1 MSEFLAI
8 GNMSIDDLV
17 FADGTTRWCMP
28 GGNAIYAALGM
39 ALWNVRPAV
48 LALYGPDYPVREVS
62 ERVDLSRSRCVPR
75 TLRNWGLYE
84 DDGSRT
90 FLFRRETRDWIAFC
104 PDADDLGAGPIGGCH
119 VAPLPWSRQ
128 VAIATAARQHGA
140 GPITVDVDDRH
151 LAEVSHK
158 DVAAFLAA
166 IDAFLPS
173 RQDAQALFPDSP
185 PLDAMRRLRNL
196 SAATPVICLKLGAEG
211 VILHCAGKDEIMLL
225 PSAAVEVVDATGAGD
240 AFCGGFLVGLARS
253 GDPATAALMGSV
265 SASFAVSGMGIAGFT
280 DASPAEA
287 QARMATLAGRLRH
300 QPFPL

>member
-1 MSEFLAI
+1 MTEFLSI

-17 FADGTTRWCMP
+17 FVDGTTQWCMA

-39 ALWNVRPAV
+39 ALWGVRPSV
-48 LALYGPDYPVREVS
+48 LALYGPDYPAAEVS
-62 ERVDLSRSRCVPR
+62 DRIDLSNSRRVPR

-104 PDADDLGAGPIGGCH
+104 PDVEDLDAAPLGGCH
-119 VAPLPWSRQ
+119 VAPLPWGRQ
-128 VAIATAARQHGA
+128 VAMAEAARQRGA

-151 LAEVSHK
+151 LAEVSRL

-173 RQDAQALFPDSP
+173 RQDAEALFPGSA
-185 PLDAMRRLRNL
+185 PLDALRQL
-196 SAATPVICLKLGAEG
+196 RALARGTPVICIKLGAEG
-211 VILHCAGKDEIMLL
+211 VILHRADAAEVIVV
-225 PSAAVEVVDATGAGD
+225 PSAATDVVDATGAGD

-253 GDPATAALMGSV
+253 GDAATAALMGSV
-265 SASFAVSGMGIAGFT
+265 SASFAVAGLGIAGF
-280 DASPAEA
+280 ANAARAEA
-287 QARMATLAGRLRH
+287 EARMTTLAGRLRH
-300 QPFPL
+300 QPFAT

>member
-1 MSEFLAI
+1 MTEFLAI

-17 FADGTTRWCMP
+17 FADGTTQWCMP

-39 ALWNVRPAV
+39 ELWSVRPAV
-48 LALYGPDYPVREVS
+48 LALYGPDYPTAQLFDRI
-62 ERVDLSRSRCVPR
+62 DLSPSRGVPR

-104 PDADDLGAGPIGGCH
+104 PDVSDLGADPIGGCH
-119 VAPLPWSRQ
+119 VAPLPWDRQ
-128 VAIATAARQHGA
+128 VAMAAAARRRGA

-151 LAEVSHK
+151 LAEISRK
-158 DVAAFLAA
+158 DIADFLAT

-173 RQDAQALFPDSP
+173 RQDAEALFPGST
-185 PLDAMRRLRNL
+185 PLDALRQL
-196 SAATPVICLKLGAEG
+196 RALAAGTPMICIKLGAEG
-211 VILHCAGKDEIMLL
+211 VILHRAGAAEVMVL
-225 PSAAVEVVDATGAGD
+225 PSAAALVVDATGAGD

-265 SASFAVSGMGIAGFT
+265 SASFAVSGLGIAGFT
-280 DASPAEA
+280 SATRAEA
-287 QARMATLAGRLRH
+287 EARMATLAGKIRH
-300 QPFPL
+300 EPFPS